1 MADLRKTKEE
11 WARFL
16 GLEVATFLACLLELQ
31 ELEDRF
37 ARSRVRVAVLNDPAG
52 NVGPT
57 GVTLRG
63 VRLGRNTS
71 PGGLLVARVQGAQDP
86 RTVTLLRAP
95 GGQPQDVVAEGQGP
109 AGTLV
114 VLAERN
120 QSQLA
125 GTWDLARAP
134 TVDLSDRLLLAPLP
148 DWQARAAAVWD
159 GTFEKDARAREEFVA
174 TCRLVAARLADAR
187 LLIQDALAQFA
198 TRLGGRGAE
207 FLGSAQ
213 ASLVTEAPTRDPSGS
228 IGRRTTGFLPSLA
241 RAMAED
247 TRAGEQ
253 SLTERVVRA
262 GPAVFAASNDGQGRV
277 LAHVPREWCPAARW
291 VFRCVR
297 GKDTGHGGR
306 EEFEGTATVLG
317 EDRQVTF
324 SGVRVR
330 QSFAGPEGIG
340 PFTVEHVLTK
350 AGDPQDQALA
360 PAEQASTAGERDPN
374 TDGGVLYWRV
384 EKGLSGFDVSF
395 FRSANRTAGELVA
408 RAEGLAPGAVFQ
420 ATERTASGL
429 QVTWRLGPQPV
440 HGAEGALDLSFFVTE
455 NPAGLPD
462 EFEITTTVVREGL
475 FQKALAEQLGAAL
488 FSRPQGQAS
497 IPDGCVQAGT
507 LLAFLERRE
516 S

>member
-1 MADLRKTKEE
+1 VADLRKTKEE

-52 NVGPT
+52 NVGPA
-57 GVTLRG
+57 GVDLRG

-71 PGGLLVARVQGAQDP
+71 MSGLLVARVSGAQDP
-86 RTVTLLRAP
+86 RTITLLRAA

-114 VLAERN
+114 ALAERN

-125 GTWDLARAP
+125 GTWDLARVVTIDA
-134 TVDLSDRLLLAPLP
+134 SDRLLLAPLP

-159 GTFEKDARAREEFVA
+159 GTFEKDARAREDFVA
-174 TCRLVAARLADAR
+174 TCRLVAAGLADAR

-207 FLGSAQ
+207 FMGNAHP
-213 ASLVTEAPTRDPSGS
+213 SLVIDAPTRDPSGA
-228 IGRRTTGFLPSLA
+228 IGRRSTGFLPSLS
-241 RAMAED
+241 RAMGED
-247 TRAGEQ
+247 SRAGEQ
-253 SLTERVVRA
+253 SITERVVRA
-262 GPAVFAASNDGQGRV
+262 NPAAFAASNDGKGRV
-277 LAHVPREWCPAARW
+277 LAHVPRESCPAARW

-306 EEFEGTATVLG
+306 EEFEGSATIVG
-317 EDRQVTF
+317 EDRQISF

-340 PFTVEHVLTK
+340 PFTLERVLTK
-350 AGDPQDQALA
+350 VGDPQDEWLA
-360 PAEQASTAGERDPN
+360 PADQALTAGERDQN
-374 TDGGVLYWRV
+374 TEGGILYWRV
-384 EKGLSGFDVSF
+384 EKGPTGFDVSF
-395 FRSANRTAGELVA
+395 FRSANRTLGELVA
-408 RAEGLAPGAVFQ
+408 RAEGLAAGAVLQ
-420 ATERTASGL
+420 ASERTASGL
-429 QVTWRLGPQPV
+429 SLNWRLGPQPK
-440 HGAEGALDLSFFVTE
+440 HGAEGALDLNFFVTE
-455 NPAGLPD
+455 NAAGLPD

-475 FQKALAEQLGAAL
+475 FQKALADQLGAEL
-488 FSRPQGQAS
+488 HSRPQGQAS

-507 LLAFLERRE
+507 LLAFLERRG
-516 S
+516 